1 MCLGNKPGVSSAC
14 KMRVS
19 AIGSLKTLW
28 MPKLSDSTVTFVCP
42 LTVLPCGNTV
52 MLPFSAVPPV
62 SLQALNLPSPISS
75 SQGVLASGLVGLQ
88 TGPLPPGHCLSPS
101 PRHSQRP
108 GPPWQV
114 RGCGGW
120 HVCPQVV
127 VSAHILLF
135 LHFSQLMGNSHAL

>member
-1 MCLGNKPGVSSAC
+1 MCLGNKPGFSSAC
-14 KMRVS
+14 KMKVS

-42 LTVLPCGNTV
+42 LTVLTLGNTV

-62 SLQALNLPSPISS
+62 SLQALTCPPPFPLLRVSWQQASWDCRQGPS
-75 SQGVLASGLVGLQ
+75 LQ
-88 TGPLPPGHCLSPS
+88 AIACPPVPGTH
-101 PRHSQRP
+101 RRP

-114 RGCGGW
+114 WGCVGS
-120 HVCPQVV
+120 QVV

-135 LHFSQLMGNSHAL
+135 LHFSQCMGNSPPL